1 MSNQPKRKAKR
12 KYSLKYQLT
21 ITFILLMIGAIIA
34 IVLLNTFFLDS
45 YYVKQKESTLE
56 SVYSSVNA
64 SIQDGTISSDSAKTK
79 FAEAANRDNVGLLI
93 MNADDLQVLAIASD
107 IPTLLERVHENIFGL
122 NRSIDEDGADDN
134 NAGSGST
141 EEGSRDRNQN
151 GGQNQYYIKRVLE
164 KSDNYQI
171 SLVYDRVRNSNAIE
185 LFGTTVDDN
194 MGNYYIMLRTP
205 LESIHNSSTI
215 ATKFTVYV
223 GILVAIIGALVA
235 LYLGSRMTRPILEL
249 TQISER
255 MKHLDFSAK
264 YTGNNRTEV
273 QELGENINELSE
285 ALEHTIS
292 ELKTANNELR
302 KDLKHRT
309 EIEDMRQEFLSN
321 VTHELKT
328 PLALIQGY
336 AEGLQD
342 GIADDPQSSAF
353 YCDVIIDEAGKMNNM
368 VKQLLTLNQ
377 LEFGNSQVN
386 MEHVDI
392 AAIISSYLQSARL
405 LAQNKGITVHYSP
418 DRPYYVWADGFLS
431 EEVFMNYYT
440 NAVNHCEGDKVID
453 ITLEQREKVV
463 RISVFNTGKPIPED
477 SIGRI
482 WEKFYKVDKAR
493 TREYGGSGVGLS
505 IVKAIMNLMGQKYGV
520 RNYDNGVAFW
530 FELESQ
536 AIDPDEDL
544 HDGNKEGQEE

>member
-1 MSNQPKRKAKR
+1 MENLHKNKKAKR

-21 ITFILLMIGAIIA
+21 ITFILLMAGAIVA
-34 IVLLNTFFLDS
+34 IVLLNTFFLDD
-45 YYVKQKESTLE
+45 YYVKKKENTLE
-56 SVYSSVNA
+56 NVYASVTD

-79 FAEAANRDNVGLLI
+79 FASVVSRDNVGLLI

-107 IPTLLERVHENIFGL
+107 IPTLLQRVHENIFGL
-122 NRSIDEDGADDN
+122 NRSIQDEEADSASTGDDN
-134 NAGSGST
+134 
-141 EEGSRDRNQN
+141 RNQN
-151 GGQNQYYIKRVLE
+151 SGQDQYYIKRVLE
-164 KSDNYQI
+164 RSNNYSI
-171 SLVYDRVRNSNAIE
+171 SLVYDRVHNTDAIE
-185 LFGTTVDDN
+185 LFGTVTDN
-194 MGNYYIMLRTP
+194 SLSDYYVMLRTP
-205 LESIHNSSTI
+205 IESIHNSSTI
-215 ATKFTVYV
+215 ATTFTVYV
-223 GILVAIIGALVA
+223 GLFVAVIGAVVA
-235 LYLGSRMTRPILEL
+235 LYLGGRMTRPIREL
-249 TQISER
+249 TDISER

-302 KDLKHRT
+302 KDLQHRT
-309 EIEDMRQEFLSN
+309 EVEDMRQEFLSN

-377 LEFGNSQVN
+377 LEFGDSQVN
-386 MEHVDI
+386 MEHFDI
-392 AAIISSYLQSARL
+392 AAIISNYLQSARL
-405 LAQNKGITVHYSP
+405 LAQNKGITVNYAP
-418 DRPYYVWADGFLS
+418 KRPYYVWADGFLS

-440 NAVNHCEGDKVID
+440 NAINHCEGDKVID
-453 ITLEQREKVV
+453 IRLEQREKVV
-463 RISVFNTGKPIPED
+463 RISVFNTGQPIPED
-477 SIGRI
+477 SIDRI

-520 RNYDNGVAFW
+520 INYDNGVAFW

-536 AIDPDEDL
+536 ALDTDSPAAAADE
-544 HDGNKEGQEE
+544 GGQEE

>member
-1 MSNQPKRKAKR
+1 MQSSKLSFKKRR
-12 KYSLKYQLT
+12 HSLKYQLT
-21 ITFILLMIGAIIA
+21 VTFILLMIGAVIA
-34 IVLLNTFFLDS
+34 IVLLNTFFLDD
-45 YYVKQKESTLE
+45 YYVSKKEKTLE
-56 SVYSSVNA
+56 NVYSSVDDA
-64 SIQDGTISSDSAKTK
+64 VQKGTISSDSTKSK
-79 FAEAANRDNVGLLI
+79 FAAVASRDNVGLLI

-107 IPTLLERVHENIFGL
+107 IPTLLQRVHENIFRL
-122 NRSIDEDGADDN
+122 NRSIEEETQDSSGT
-134 NAGSGST
+134 GST
-141 EEGSRDRNQN
+141 DQVGSDNSDQAYNQD
-151 GGQNQYYIKRVLE
+151 QFYIKRVLHE
-164 KSDNYQI
+164 SDDYAI
-171 SLVYDRVRNSNAIE
+171 SLVYDRIHNTDAIE
-185 LFGTTVDDN
+185 LFGTVADESLS
-194 MGNYYIMLRTP
+194 NYYIMLRTP

-215 ATKFTVYV
+215 ATRFTVYV
-223 GILVAIIGALVA
+223 GLLVILIGALVA

-264 YTGNNRTEV
+264 YTGKNRNEV

-377 LEFGNSQVN
+377 LEFGDSQVN

-392 AAIISSYLQSARL
+392 AGVISNYLQSARL
-405 LAQNKGITVHYSP
+405 LAQKKGITVNYAP

-453 ITLEQREKVV
+453 IKLEQREKVV

-477 SIGRI
+477 SVGRI

-520 RNYDNGVAFW
+520 INYDNGVAFW

-536 AIDPDEDL
+536 TIDSDRPE
-544 HDGNKEGQEE
+544 GSQEGQEEQST

>member
-1 MSNQPKRKAKR
+1 MVQSMKKR

-21 ITFILLMIGAIIA
+21 ITFILLMAGAIVA
-34 IVLLNTFFLDS
+34 IVLLNTFFLDD
-45 YYVKQKESTLE
+45 YYVKKKENTLE
-56 SVYSSVNA
+56 NVYSSVRD
-64 SIQDGTISSDSAKTK
+64 SIQDGTISSDSARTK
-79 FAEAANRDNVGLLI
+79 FAGVVSRDNVGLLI

-107 IPTLLERVHENIFGL
+107 IPTLLQRVHENIFGL
-122 NRSIDEDGADDN
+122 NRSIQDEGAD
-134 NAGSGST
+134 SGST
-141 EEGSRDRNQN
+141 GDGDRDQN
-151 GGQNQYYIKRVLE
+151 GGQDQYYIKRVLE
-164 KSDNYQI
+164 KSDDYSI
-171 SLVYDRVRNSNAIE
+171 SLVYDRVRNTDAIE
-185 LFGTTVDDN
+185 LFGTVSDDSLSD
-194 MGNYYIMLRTP
+194 YYVMLRTP
-205 LESIHNSSTI
+205 IESIHNSSTI
-215 ATKFTVYV
+215 ATTFTIYV
-223 GILVAIIGALVA
+223 GIFVAVAGALVA
-235 LYLGSRMTRPILEL
+235 LYLGSRMTRPIREL
-249 TQISER
+249 TDISER

-264 YTGNNRTEV
+264 YTGNNKTEV

-302 KDLKHRT
+302 KDLQHRT
-309 EIEDMRQEFLSN
+309 EVEDMRQEFLSN

-368 VKQLLTLNQ
+368 VRQLLTLNQ
-377 LEFGNSQVN
+377 LEFGDSQVN
-386 MEHVDI
+386 MEHFDI
-392 AAIISSYLQSARL
+392 AAIISNYLQSARL
-405 LAQNKGITVHYSP
+405 LAQNKGITVNYAP

-453 ITLEQREKVV
+453 IKLEQREKVV
-463 RISVFNTGKPIPED
+463 RISVFNTGQPIPED

-520 RNYDNGVAFW
+520 INYDNGVAFW

-536 AIDPDEDL
+536 TLDT
-544 HDGNKEGQEE
+544 DGPAAAETTGGQEA